1 MHKRLKKEEEENTQF
16 IPTTIGTFCVYSC
29 MKPGELNFSCFHS
42 KTPTLLPFDE
52 PAKQKMLHNGDF
64 L

>member
-1 MHKRLKKEEEENTQF
+1 MQKRLKKGEENTQF

-42 KTPTLLPFDE
+42 KTPTLLPE
-52 PAKQKMLHNGDF
+52 V
-64 L
+64 